1 MQNESKTTIID
12 TDVTLYFD
20 HGGKV
25 FRIDQ
30 CGKTY
35 EINDPLNI
43 GNAEFSKM
51 KIERISGVKFP

>member
-1 MQNESKTTIID
+1 MTTKTTIN

-35 EINDPLNI
+35 EINDPLHI
-43 GNAEFSKM
+43 GNCEFAKM
-51 KIERISGVKFP
+51 KVERISGVKFP